1 MSGAGPV
8 LVPVRILG
16 LPLDV
21 YRRSSEHSDE
31 LLREFALIREDNSD
45 HVPGRLLAL
54 IDELN
59 ARYAGFTQAQ
69 RLAMQEALARGDT
82 EIDLLYEVPPE
93 ASEGVVRLASLLD
106 EADDFCRAGDLL
118 TLATHPEGLAFRR
131 WFLEEFQFQI
141 EGHPPRPWSV
151 FLKES
156 AGG

>member
-1 MSGAGPV
+1 MTLAF
-8 LVPVRILG
+8 VPVRILG

-21 YRRSSEHSDE
+21 YRRSSEHTDE

-45 HVPGRLLAL
+45 HVPARLLRL

-69 RLAMQEALARGDT
+69 RMAMQEALARGET
-82 EIDLLYEVPPE
+82 EIDLLYEVPPD
-93 ASEGVVRLASLLD
+93 ASEGVVQLAALLD

-131 WFLEEFQFQI
+131 WFLEEFRLQI
-141 EGHPPRPWSV
+141 DGEPPRPWSE
-151 FLKES
+151 FLKQT
-156 AGG
+156 ADG